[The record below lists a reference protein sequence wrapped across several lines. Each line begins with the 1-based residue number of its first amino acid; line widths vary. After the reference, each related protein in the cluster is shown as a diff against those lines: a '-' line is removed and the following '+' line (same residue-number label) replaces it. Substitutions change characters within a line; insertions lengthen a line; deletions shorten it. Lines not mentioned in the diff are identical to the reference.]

1 MVNTAMHLR
10 NLDYKVHSYRRYQL
24 VQEMFGHHYWI
35 MQMSTNQSCL
45 SKEVAFAVHREEMEC
60 LFASVIIIEASYAD
74 EAFIAFAS
82 EMAIIM
88 PSMAV
93 ESSATEAVIVAS
105 FVTEESLV
113 FASWVIP
120 SSLAASITQEES
132 METSAIAGDKEVSM
146 TSC

>member
-1 MVNTAMHLR
+1 
-10 NLDYKVHSYRRYQL
+10 
-24 VQEMFGHHYWI
+24 
-35 MQMSTNQSCL
+35 MSTNQSCL

-105 FVTEESLV
+105 FVTKESLV

>member
-1 MVNTAMHLR
+1 MYLR

-132 METSAIAGDKEVSM
+132 METSAIVGDKEVSM